1 MDSTSELKKK
11 YDDYKGNIDNDNIKY
26 DNCVSD
32 TIGGDENMAYNN
44 LYRNESKKTIQRENL
59 FKQMDRFVKEEI
71 DMEENNIWWS
81 KYEY

>member
-1 MDSTSELKKK
+1 MDNISELKKK
-11 YDDYKGNIDNDNIKY
+11 YNDYKGNIDNDSIKC
-26 DNCVSD
+26 DNYVSD

-44 LYRNESKKTIQRENL
+44 LYRNESKKPIQRENL